1 MSHDRMVLHEVCAAA
16 AALVTQPMDV
26 VKTRMQ
32 ETLGVFVGDMQLQ
45 KTSLVHGFQLQVIL
59 ISIDIASNYTIY
71 VYLKTI

>member
-32 ETLGVFVGDMQLQ
+32 ETVGSFCWRHSVAED
-45 KTSLVHGFQLQVIL
+45 IL
-59 ISIDIASNYTIY
+59 SSCFFNF
-71 VYLKTI
+71 K

>member
-32 ETLGVFVGDMQLQ
+32 ETLGVFVGDIQLQ
-45 KTSLVHGFQLQVIL
+45 KTSLVHVFQLQVHYI
-59 ISIDIASNYTIY
+59 NYIRLFEEY
-71 VYLKTI
+71 MYRK

>member
-32 ETLGVFVGDMQLQ
+32 ETLGVFVGDIQLQ
-45 KTSLVHGFQLQVIL
+45 KTSLVHVF
-59 ISIDIASNYTIY
+59 STSSDTDIY
-71 VYLKTI
+71 